1 MDGGLV
7 TSGNPFAVLT
17 LIAAPA
23 VLTNASAVMSLSTS
37 NRFARAIDRARGLA
51 KELQSR
57 KDPPDHL
64 TASRIRQLGYA
75 NRRAML
81 LVRALTAFYLSLGAF
96 AAAAITSLVGA
107 VLVMLGA
114 SGVAATVAE
123 LIALAVGAVG
133 VGGLVTGS
141 AVLVY
146 ETRMTLAVLREETQI
161 IATELKV
168 GIPTGKA
175 AEPKPGS
182 GG

>member
-1 MDGGLV
+1 MDGGFV
-7 TSGNPFAVLT
+7 TAGNPFAVLT

-37 NRFARAIDRARGLA
+37 NRFARAVDRARALA
-51 KELQSR
+51 KELQSK
-57 KDPPDHL
+57 KDSHDNL
-64 TASRIRQLGYA
+64 TGVRFRQLGYA

-107 VLVMLGA
+107 VVVMLGA
-114 SGVAATVAE
+114 DGVAVVTE

-141 AVLVY
+141 GVLVY
-146 ETRMTLAVLREETQI
+146 ETRLTLAIIREEMAV
-161 IATELKV
+161 IATELRV
-168 GIPTGKA
+168 GVPTGKA

>member
-7 TSGNPFAVLT
+7 TAGNPFAVLT

-37 NRFARAIDRARGLA
+37 NRFARAVDRARSLA
-51 KELQSR
+51 KELQSK
-57 KDPPDHL
+57 KDSQDNL
-64 TASRIRQLGYA
+64 TALRFRQLGYA

-81 LVRALTAFYLSLGAF
+81 LVRALTAFYVSLGAF

-114 SGVAATVAE
+114 DGVAVVTE
-123 LIALAVGAVG
+123 LIALVAGAVG

-141 AVLVY
+141 GVLVY
-146 ETRMTLAVLREETQI
+146 ETRLTLAIIREETAI
-161 IATELKV
+161 IATELRV

-175 AEPKPGS
+175 AEPKAGS

>member
-1 MDGGLV
+1 MDGGIIV
-7 TSGNPFAVLT
+7 AGNPFAVLT

-51 KELQSR
+51 KELQTK
-57 KDPPDHL
+57 KDPPDHQ
-64 TASRIRQLGYA
+64 TALRLRQLGYA

-107 VLVMLGA
+107 VVVMLGA
-114 SGVAATVAE
+114 DGAAVVAE
-123 LIALAVGAVG
+123 LIALVVGAVG
-133 VGGLVTGS
+133 VGGLVIGS
-141 AVLVY
+141 GVLVY
-146 ETRMTLAVLREETQI
+146 ETRLTLAIIREETQI

-168 GIPTGKA
+168 GVPTGKA

>member
-7 TSGNPFAVLT
+7 TGGNPFAVLT

-37 NRFARAIDRARGLA
+37 NRFARAVDRARALA

-57 KDPPDHL
+57 KDTHDNL
-64 TASRIRQLGYA
+64 TALRFRQLGYA

-81 LVRALTAFYLSLGAF
+81 LVRALTAFYVSLGAF

-107 VLVMLGA
+107 VLVMMGA
-114 SGVAATVAE
+114 NGVAVVTE
-123 LIALAVGAVG
+123 LIALAAGAVG
-133 VGGLVTGS
+133 VGGLVIGS
-141 AVLVY
+141 GVLVY
-146 ETRMTLAVLREETQI
+146 ETRLTLAIIREETQI
-161 IATELKV
+161 IATELRV
-168 GIPTGKA
+168 GVPTGKA
-175 AEPKPGS
+175 AEPKAGS